1 MKYEIEKIK
10 KRIQE
15 KDINIYSAFDIA
27 HYSFPSKIFL

>member
-1 MKYEIEKIK
+1 MKLEKQ

-15 KDINIYSAFDIA
+15 KDIKINSAFDSA